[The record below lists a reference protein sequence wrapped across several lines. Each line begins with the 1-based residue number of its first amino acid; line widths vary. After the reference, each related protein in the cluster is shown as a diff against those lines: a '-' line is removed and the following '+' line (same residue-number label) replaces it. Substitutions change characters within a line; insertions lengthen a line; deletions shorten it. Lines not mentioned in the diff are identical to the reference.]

1 MFNFWKTKNEYLLR
15 SLAGIRW
22 DPSGEGDPGLG
33 GVGVF
38 LISFLGRPFF
48 RRSDVVFGV
57 EPSVVLLFPLEGL
70 EFGFEVEG
78 WGAKPRDVENK

>member
-1 MFNFWKTKNEYLLR
+1 MR
-15 SLAGIRW
+15 SLDEIRW
-22 DPSGEGDPGLG
+22 DPSNWLTGEGDPGLG

-38 LISFLGRPFF
+38 LLSFLGRPFF

-57 EPSVVLLFPLEGL
+57 EPSVVLLLPLDGL

-78 WGAKPRDVENK
+78 WGAKPRDLENK